1 MHMNDGNTDEY
12 FVNDEKICL
21 NITFDNFANTGGEIR
36 ISSRTYKNKL
46 AVYDA
51 QKIM

>member
-12 FVNDEKICL
+12 LKKICL